1 MPLAAGIHDYLLI
14 EREFP
19 MRNIWLVLL
28 LSGSMAHA
36 ASFDCTKAKTPL
48 EKAICALAKLS
59 VADDQMAT
67 AY

>member
-1 MPLAAGIHDYLLI
+1 
-14 EREFP
+14 

-48 EKAICALAKLS
+48 EKAICDLAKLS
-59 VADDQMAT
+59 FADDQMAT